1 MNTVA
6 KSNSSHCNTNLIS
19 KASLGTVIQNAQ
31 LHSKFDH
38 YHEMFSAFKKSL
50 PQVSIFHRPS
60 SPPSVSALRLLQS
73 ALSSPYPPS
82 KPSAPPLN
90 FDLEVVESQPPT
102 PDQLATILSYVSFGQ
117 RTIKSASSE
126 LSAFLSSH
134 PTSPSPSDMPR
145 NAKGIVD
152 LANTNPNAVKWPIVV
167 DWTGGRASIGE
178 VEGVKDIL
186 EAIRQE
192 RDGESKGAEE
202 HKPKGWFS

>member
-1 MNTVA
+1 
-6 KSNSSHCNTNLIS
+6 
-19 KASLGTVIQNAQ
+19 
-31 LHSKFDH
+31 
-38 YHEMFSAFKKSL
+38 
-50 PQVSIFHRPS
+50 
-60 SPPSVSALRLLQS
+60 
-73 ALSSPYPPS
+73 
-82 KPSAPPLN
+82 
-90 FDLEVVESQPPT
+90 
-102 PDQLATILSYVSFGQ
+102 
-117 RTIKSASSE
+117 
-126 LSAFLSSH
+126 
-134 PTSPSPSDMPR
+134 MPR